1 MFKDFLL
8 VGTGSFLGGGM
19 RLLVSR
25 LLAAWVPTPFP
36 LGTFTVNVLGCLLI
50 GFFSGQPVGSGHLSP
65 AARLLLTTGFCGGF
79 TTFSTFMSEHTALVK
94 DGQYFYLAFYLL
106 GSLALGLVA
115 VLEGHQLAKLV

>member
-36 LGTFTVNVLGCLLI
+36 LGTFT
-50 GFFSGQPVGSGHLSP
+50 
-65 AARLLLTTGFCGGF
+65 
-79 TTFSTFMSEHTALVK
+79 TFMSEHTALVK
-94 DGQYFYLAFYLL
+94 DGQYFYVALYLL

-115 VLEGHQLAKLV
+115 VLAGNQLAKLV